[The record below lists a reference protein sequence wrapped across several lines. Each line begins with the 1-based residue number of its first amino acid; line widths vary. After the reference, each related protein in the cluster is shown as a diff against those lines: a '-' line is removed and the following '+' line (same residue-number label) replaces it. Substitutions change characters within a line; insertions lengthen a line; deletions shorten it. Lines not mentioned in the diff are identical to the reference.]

1 MHRIKRLTT
10 CVITI
15 TLLFNVF
22 SLPVYAKQPVSSD
35 SPVSSLE
42 NTEDTNVINTEENE
56 TTGET
61 VSQPLEDTGVDTTE
75 IGETENDSVVFN
87 GSNTPLND
95 RKDLT
100 LTDVGITV
108 NDNTIM
114 IYSGEELIKL
124 SHVDPVYY
132 KDKTLRFVNNKSSY
146 DTTTKVNITVGGET
160 ADCTFIGLDDFEGTI
175 SVAKGTENYP
185 IKLVS
190 PLFNSISD
198 NAIIKTDDDSSG
210 LLLMFVAKT
219 SDTSDN
225 GDNPI
230 PSALLAETVT
240 ASGSSPS
247 TPWNIRILASDSDGT
262 TPPLIGTVTSNAIV
276 SLSVD
281 TSKPNISNMYS
292 VTQVK
297 RTGNAGLLCAQM
309 ESGANLTLSSLKT
322 EKNCLPS
329 VTASSGDAGSL
340 IGKMGSGS
348 TLKFDSGINSLML
361 SNVSAS
367 SGNAGGLVGSAT
379 DAILPQIAVKGSDS
393 SKIEGNSSKIEIKG
407 LNAGG
412 LVGDY
417 AFSGKQFLVSSS
429 VSNITISGV
438 SNTTS
443 NAGGVFGVLKNT
455 GTGKTEFNNLVSVDV
470 TLSAKND
477 VGGLIGRYSA
487 SNLDAT
493 LQLNPRSIQ
502 SSVSGTPSSYGGL
515 IGWVDGSNAASY
527 IEIEP
532 VGTVTVNGTANNYGG
547 LIGSL
552 SDKGHYV
559 KVGTVTV
566 NNTDTIK
573 GNTTA
578 GGLVGQFYSGVLEL
592 DGKVTAPTPS
602 CGNSCYRGNYVGQRE
617 NALIY
622 TTFKPDGGWKFNV
635 DGNDIGNW
643 GQVIQVYD
651 ELENLLTIENH
662 TVTVTEMDANG
673 IVNGLLPFA
682 QIALRFQLDSIGALS
697 ISNDLNLNDVTLSLS
712 GTINLSGTGLT
723 GFQRDDSKAAKA
735 NVTLNCTNAEII
747 FPGITF
753 FGGASNIDNVSHTR
767 QGLFSE
773 INGLTV
779 KNDDNSKLKLSGSIT
794 VNAFEKYVFLGALVA
809 ESYGNVNAQN
819 VICTTDLSISSSFSQ
834 ERISGLV
841 AQQNGG
847 EVSFTGC
854 EWKST
859 INYTGNNTCYLGGF
873 LARAENGNGITVQN
887 STIGGTITKSG
898 TGESFVGGLVASLRD
913 NVNGNWTNSL
923 NIDGLT
929 ADGVTIDT
937 QNSSKTG
944 GILGWEWMTKTTD
957 IQGITVENCTLNSGS
972 ARFGGLVYKGSGYW
986 QLKGNGIRFVSNN
999 KFEGSPSNDSPS
1011 GLLVA
1016 DGSKQADH
1024 YNALYLEISENAY
1037 TITKDSVS
1045 LNISE
1050 STPFDEIVGLTEGD
1064 LGNGIVS
1071 IGTRKDTNNLT
1082 ANDCNYTKQLAQNY
1096 DNSKT
1101 RYYYNLHVFRNG
1113 NAGSGDIDSPGKLVL
1128 YSAYTHCYE
1137 RLRQYFY
1144 NNPGNIT
1151 GTLDLTGYSYY
1162 PAEEVKTI
1170 KNAAITFDFVNL
1182 KNNSLSPGNNN
1193 CQNYGMHTG
1202 IFTDIINSSEVKME
1216 CIVNDLTLKGTVGG
1230 SAIINGIVRGNSST
1244 AMTSLDITNVK
1255 LDGIRA
1261 ALGDGRPIPLLI
1273 NSIESFTSMKLTDV
1287 TTTDSYNDLGDKY
1300 AATSLIGKAGQTN
1313 GDTQVGQ
1320 YIQLDFSLIALDGRI
1335 SSDGNNTTVNNTKR
1349 SIFSTALFLQEF
1361 QYIDSNSWGIYN
1373 FSQTDEQKGN
1383 NYYTLGK
1390 ELSNT
1395 DGTTNV
1401 RNGGEQ
1407 FYFYGTEDYVYC
1419 VVKRIENSTGKDD
1432 EAGQYFISNYRP
1444 YVNNEES
1451 SSYHQMD
1458 INLSSKDIIDG
1469 CGTYSDPYIIEYGKQ
1484 LSSVAKVLNGE
1495 SPKKNWKITLNTTV
1509 LSAGFSNQDG
1519 HTNSNLDIVFTWN
1532 GSEWECDGQTSL
1544 TNNKVIEYLSNAY
1557 YLLKNTKTEESEG
1570 NGGVINLTSNWGG
1583 LGSSSNPFQ
1592 GVIVGEQDVTV
1603 HINVNNGSQFGGLI
1617 AYSTGSVVKNVN
1629 IQYDHA
1635 PSIACTSAPNSIDAP
1650 FFGGV
1655 VGWCIGGDTII
1666 DGVTVRYSPGA
1677 VPTTTA
1683 IMAYLV
1689 PVGGYV
1695 GLIGGTEG
1703 LNNTTDGKGGGVV
1716 FRGTNSSSLS
1726 SVSVGGTS
1734 VTPSDENSNYF
1745 YVNPFVGRVLDGYA
1759 LGEGITVE
1767 NTDKN
1772 YTIPNISHAEN
1783 ENWGISFNE
1792 TADTIQIANG
1802 QGLWLLSAVV
1812 NSGANDTTPNGKS
1825 RLCNYDSVGEYLPDN
1840 LLLDETSS
1848 SSAYLIRKFNLELLK
1863 NRINAGAVKIELTGD
1878 CDMTSFRNGF
1888 RGIGGSY
1895 GSISS
1900 VGRLLNVSSISSF
1913 ETNKFTITLE
1923 QSRKEYTKEAQSWTS
1938 LGAGLFPVLNPA
1950 NSFTA
1955 ERFILA
1961 GKAGISYYSS
1971 DLEETVNPIPGDKKL
1986 MDVGGYRLGC
1996 SGAGLLAGT
2005 MKKSTG
2011 KDSTIALSNIKI
2023 TGSVTGSATFA
2034 GGLIGLA
2041 CINTLKSDGY
2051 IYGITVDNCN
2061 YQQSSVEGFA
2071 CVGGFFGYVYAN
2083 TVSIIADA
2091 DYPMNTI
2098 SIKSSNTKVEGAKT
2112 GIGALIGR
2120 CGVTN
2125 LTIKSND
2132 SAKAMIFSGTHKIFN
2147 QNNSTS
2153 SDKYFS
2159 GGLVGLLGLEDN
2171 SNVIIQNIEFTDKV
2185 EISNYNSINTSGVLA
2200 GALTRY
2206 VRSNLFDNGEF
2217 SWSTSSGIKT
2227 TISNIKI
2234 ASKANDSVIVKNTKQ
2249 GGTLFGWLKANAA
2262 TISEIQIGSDNA
2274 EVIMATEN
2282 EQDASSLSGLI
2293 GTVSKATITINDTIF
2308 NRINVWGLSKNNA
2321 RGSALF
2327 VGFADNGAVINIRNA
2342 KITDCNVTV
2351 HKTYANAGMIYAHLG
2366 SASVNGYNILVDGCT
2381 LGLSL
2386 NSSKSGL
2393 TAFTTETGS
2402 PDRIGLVKGS
2412 TYKPYLE
2419 IQSEIK
2425 DYSASATNIALF
2437 GGKVQESKNVKLVGV
2452 SIQNCN
2458 TPMKDFG
2465 TGQGSDSY
2473 VIRADYA
2480 GSSKEEPHNA
2490 INASSPYVTVNPL
2503 SSLVIPDQ
2511 TITGDGAVFSNG
2523 TSTPLLKSIL
2533 DEDKYYNIQTYSKNY
2548 LKKMNGNSEN
2558 FESSENSVIAVGS
2571 FKNSDLNTF
2580 GDNDEQPNDFPVI
2593 VLQTNSSDEAN
2604 RCLHS
2609 IISVLT
2615 NWELCTDAN
2624 GTITSGTK
2632 GFNSVTATSYIW
2644 NENDKSFDNQNS
2656 IKSLYVKEN
2665 RFYLK
2670 PGGYDNKLKQFT
2682 LVDVTYNDPATNS
2695 KDAFHLYIPVVVKKM
2710 FEYKFSASANLSTT
2724 YNVSSYDGLSQPV
2737 IASHGEPV
2745 TVLLNYEYQ
2754 WTKDEWEDAMKNGQ
2768 NLLWNFDLGVTLNP
2782 YTVPAGTQMTLVDR
2796 NYDNQA
2802 YFMSP
2807 ENETNEISFKDFKK
2821 EGISWNTDRYL
2832 CDDLKLTAN
2841 QDNNGS
2847 YYLLEDSND
2856 ATLRDVE
2863 GKYYKPATDSDTVGN
2878 RYNLNISNIGDS
2890 GKITVQFY
2898 LTLSTLSD
2906 ATGIIN
2912 TNVECSDSLSGNLP
2926 TRRLRVNNDHDFT
2939 KNGNEN
2945 KLILGNFFT
2954 QESSVTTTRGE
2965 EKITEINAEIPLEL
2979 STTISFV
2986 DGSETIYKEYAS
2998 GQRLYQKF
3006 VLKLREYSEDD
3017 KYKAKELVIGTR
3029 INIQYYLGGNPI
3041 GDPINDTLQS
3051 AVYSYPLEFRWT
3063 DGELGIPAQSVK
3075 NNMQLKA
3082 VVSLSYQTAS
3092 ILIEQF
3098 PIRSSE
3104 TSKAG
3109 IAVVANS
3116 TLAYNANSLHNNT
3129 NHGSDIEA
3137 KCGELSPH
3145 FYREDIG
3152 AASLNYVAYE
3162 KQNDTPAESV
3172 SELGINGRDGSNFV
3186 IHSAAL
3192 YNVSGVNNAENA
3204 DTLKVTVSLLQKQA
3218 GSTYQ
3223 NLNYQEVTDLQKYI
3237 SSLEV
3242 KAYYKQG
3249 SDMKEAT
3256 LTNNSTYEF
3265 SLKNYDSEVPVQIPV
3280 TLSVRTG
3287 EGYEEA
3293 YANYRIK
3300 VTAQLMKDGS
3310 PIENSIATDYIVYTN
3325 AKISQFFLDINP

>member
-1 MHRIKRLTT
+1 M
-10 CVITI
+10 
-15 TLLFNVF
+15 
-22 SLPVYAKQPVSSD
+22 
-35 SPVSSLE
+35 
-42 NTEDTNVINTEENE
+42 
-56 TTGET
+56 
-61 VSQPLEDTGVDTTE
+61 
-75 IGETENDSVVFN
+75 
-87 GSNTPLND
+87 
-95 RKDLT
+95 
-100 LTDVGITV
+100 
-108 NDNTIM
+108 
-114 IYSGEELIKL
+114 
-124 SHVDPVYY
+124 
-132 KDKTLRFVNNKSSY
+132 
-146 DTTTKVNITVGGET
+146 
-160 ADCTFIGLDDFEGTI
+160 
-175 SVAKGTENYP
+175 
-185 IKLVS
+185 
-190 PLFNSISD
+190 
-198 NAIIKTDDDSSG
+198 
-210 LLLMFVAKT
+210 
-219 SDTSDN
+219 
-225 GDNPI
+225 
-230 PSALLAETVT
+230 
-240 ASGSSPS
+240 
-247 TPWNIRILASDSDGT
+247 
-262 TPPLIGTVTSNAIV
+262 
-276 SLSVD
+276 
-281 TSKPNISNMYS
+281 
-292 VTQVK
+292 
-297 RTGNAGLLCAQM
+297 
-309 ESGANLTLSSLKT
+309 
-322 EKNCLPS
+322 
-329 VTASSGDAGSL
+329 
-340 IGKMGSGS
+340 
-348 TLKFDSGINSLML
+348 
-361 SNVSAS
+361 
-367 SGNAGGLVGSAT
+367 
-379 DAILPQIAVKGSDS
+379 
-393 SKIEGNSSKIEIKG
+393 
-407 LNAGG
+407 
-412 LVGDY
+412 
-417 AFSGKQFLVSSS
+417 
-429 VSNITISGV
+429 
-438 SNTTS
+438 
-443 NAGGVFGVLKNT
+443 
-455 GTGKTEFNNLVSVDV
+455 
-470 TLSAKND
+470 
-477 VGGLIGRYSA
+477 
-487 SNLDAT
+487 
-493 LQLNPRSIQ
+493 
-502 SSVSGTPSSYGGL
+502 
-515 IGWVDGSNAASY
+515 
-527 IEIEP
+527 
-532 VGTVTVNGTANNYGG
+532 
-547 LIGSL
+547 
-552 SDKGHYV
+552 
-559 KVGTVTV
+559 
-566 NNTDTIK
+566 
-573 GNTTA
+573 
-578 GGLVGQFYSGVLEL
+578 
-592 DGKVTAPTPS
+592 
-602 CGNSCYRGNYVGQRE
+602 
-617 NALIY
+617 
-622 TTFKPDGGWKFNV
+622 
-635 DGNDIGNW
+635 
-643 GQVIQVYD
+643 
-651 ELENLLTIENH
+651 
-662 TVTVTEMDANG
+662 
-673 IVNGLLPFA
+673 
-682 QIALRFQLDSIGALS
+682 
-697 ISNDLNLNDVTLSLS
+697 
-712 GTINLSGTGLT
+712 
-723 GFQRDDSKAAKA
+723 
-735 NVTLNCTNAEII
+735 
-747 FPGITF
+747 
-753 FGGASNIDNVSHTR
+753 
-767 QGLFSE
+767 
-773 INGLTV
+773 
-779 KNDDNSKLKLSGSIT
+779 
-794 VNAFEKYVFLGALVA
+794 
-809 ESYGNVNAQN
+809 
-819 VICTTDLSISSSFSQ
+819 
-834 ERISGLV
+834 
-841 AQQNGG
+841 
-847 EVSFTGC
+847 
-854 EWKST
+854 
-859 INYTGNNTCYLGGF
+859 
-873 LARAENGNGITVQN
+873 
-887 STIGGTITKSG
+887 
-898 TGESFVGGLVASLRD
+898 
-913 NVNGNWTNSL
+913 
-923 NIDGLT
+923 
-929 ADGVTIDT
+929 
-937 QNSSKTG
+937 
-944 GILGWEWMTKTTD
+944 
-957 IQGITVENCTLNSGS
+957 
-972 ARFGGLVYKGSGYW
+972 
-986 QLKGNGIRFVSNN
+986 
-999 KFEGSPSNDSPS
+999 
-1011 GLLVA
+1011 
-1016 DGSKQADH
+1016 
-1024 YNALYLEISENAY
+1024 
-1037 TITKDSVS
+1037 
-1045 LNISE
+1045 
-1050 STPFDEIVGLTEGD
+1050 
-1064 LGNGIVS
+1064 
-1071 IGTRKDTNNLT
+1071 
-1082 ANDCNYTKQLAQNY
+1082 
-1096 DNSKT
+1096 
-1101 RYYYNLHVFRNG
+1101 
-1113 NAGSGDIDSPGKLVL
+1113 
-1128 YSAYTHCYE
+1128 
-1137 RLRQYFY
+1137 
-1144 NNPGNIT
+1144 
-1151 GTLDLTGYSYY
+1151 
-1162 PAEEVKTI
+1162 
-1170 KNAAITFDFVNL
+1170 
-1182 KNNSLSPGNNN
+1182 
-1193 CQNYGMHTG
+1193 
-1202 IFTDIINSSEVKME
+1202 
-1216 CIVNDLTLKGTVGG
+1216 
-1230 SAIINGIVRGNSST
+1230 
-1244 AMTSLDITNVK
+1244 
-1255 LDGIRA
+1255 
-1261 ALGDGRPIPLLI
+1261 
-1273 NSIESFTSMKLTDV
+1273 
-1287 TTTDSYNDLGDKY
+1287 
-1300 AATSLIGKAGQTN
+1300 
-1313 GDTQVGQ
+1313 
-1320 YIQLDFSLIALDGRI
+1320 
-1335 SSDGNNTTVNNTKR
+1335 
-1349 SIFSTALFLQEF
+1349 
-1361 QYIDSNSWGIYN
+1361 
-1373 FSQTDEQKGN
+1373 
-1383 NYYTLGK
+1383 
-1390 ELSNT
+1390 
-1395 DGTTNV
+1395 
-1401 RNGGEQ
+1401 
-1407 FYFYGTEDYVYC
+1407 
-1419 VVKRIENSTGKDD
+1419 
-1432 EAGQYFISNYRP
+1432 
-1444 YVNNEES
+1444 
-1451 SSYHQMD
+1451 
-1458 INLSSKDIIDG
+1458 
-1469 CGTYSDPYIIEYGKQ
+1469 
-1484 LSSVAKVLNGE
+1484 
-1495 SPKKNWKITLNTTV
+1495 
-1509 LSAGFSNQDG
+1509 
-1519 HTNSNLDIVFTWN
+1519 
-1532 GSEWECDGQTSL
+1532 
-1544 TNNKVIEYLSNAY
+1544 
-1557 YLLKNTKTEESEG
+1557 
-1570 NGGVINLTSNWGG
+1570 
-1583 LGSSSNPFQ
+1583 
-1592 GVIVGEQDVTV
+1592 
-1603 HINVNNGSQFGGLI
+1603 
-1617 AYSTGSVVKNVN
+1617 VKNVN

-1666 DGVTVRYSPGA
+1666 DGVTVTYSPGA
-1677 VPTTTA
+1677 VPTTTGS
-1683 IMAYLV
+1683 MAYLV

-1695 GLIGGTEG
+1695 GLIGGTEE
-1703 LNNTTDGKGGGVV
+1703 LNSTDSTADGKGGGVV

-1726 SVSVGGTS
+1726 SVSVGRTS
-1734 VTPSDENSNYF
+1734 VTPSYENSNYF

-1802 QGLWLLSAVV
+1802 QGLWLLSAIV
-1812 NSGANDTTPNGKS
+1812 NSGANAITPNGKS
-1825 RLCNYDSVGEYLPDN
+1825 RLCNYDSVGESLPDN
-1840 LLLDETSS
+1840 VLLDETSS
-1848 SSAYLIRKFNLELLK
+1848 SSAYLIRKFNLEWLK

-1878 CDMTSFRNGF
+1878 CDMDSFGNGF

-1895 GSISS
+1895 GRISS
-1900 VGRLLNVSSISSF
+1900 VGRLLNVSSISSS
-1913 ETNKFTITLE
+1913 ETNKFTITLK
-1923 QSRKEYTKEAQSWTS
+1923 QSRKEYTEEAQGWTS

-1961 GKAGISYYSS
+1961 GTAGISYYSS
-1971 DLEETVNPIPGDKKL
+1971 SLGESVNPIPDNEKL
-1986 MDVGGYRLGC
+1986 MDAGSYRLGC

-2005 MKKSTG
+2005 MTKSNG
-2011 KDSTIALSNIKI
+2011 KESTVALSNIKI
-2023 TGSVTGSATFA
+2023 TGRVTGSATFA

-2041 CINTLKSDGY
+2041 CINNSSKSNF
-2051 IYGITVDNCN
+2051 IKSIKLENCN
-2061 YQQSSVEGFA
+2061 YEELNISGFA
-2071 CVGGFFGYVYAN
+2071 CVGGLFGYVYAD
-2083 TVSIIADA
+2083 SIILTT
-2091 DYPMNTI
+2091 N
-2098 SIKSSNTKVEGAKT
+2098 SSNPMSYITVMSSISSINNART
-2112 GIGALIGR
+2112 GVGALMGR
-2120 CGVTN
+2120 CGVMN
-2125 LTIKSND
+2125 LTIKGEENSP
-2132 SAKAMIFSGTHKIFN
+2132 MVFSGIQTIT
-2147 QNNSTS
+2147 NNNETS
-2153 SDKYFS
+2153 EGDRYGT
-2159 GGLVGLLGLEDN
+2159 GGLIGLLGIRDN
-2171 SNVIIQNIEFTDKV
+2171 GNINIRNIHVQGEMV
-2185 EISNYNSINTSGVLA
+2185 ISNNKNIN
-2200 GALTRY
+2200 
-2206 VRSNLFDNGEF
+2206 
-2217 SWSTSSGIKT
+2217 SSGIIAGMCASYNFDQSFNNENFVWSNGG
-2227 TISNIKI
+2227 TINAEVSNIKI
-2234 ASKANDSVIVKNTKQ
+2234 AQNDNDSVVVKNTKQ
-2249 GGTLFGWLKANAA
+2249 GGGLFGALVIAVANLND
-2262 TISEIQIGSDNA
+2262 IFLGSDNA
-2274 EVIMATEN
+2274 NVTISAETSASN
-2282 EQDASSLSGLI
+2282 SSLGGLF
-2293 GTVSKATITINDTIF
+2293 GTVATTAVTVTEAELTKV
-2308 NRINVWGLSKNNA
+2308 NVWGNHNNNE
-2321 RGSALF
+2321 RGSGL
-2327 VGFADNGAVINIRNA
+2327 VLGYADNKA
-2342 KITDCNVTV
+2342 KISIKNTMMKDCNVAVNRTGINAGIM
-2351 HKTYANAGMIYAHLG
+2351 YANLKN
-2366 SASVNGYNILVDGCT
+2366 ASVNGYNILVDGCT

-2412 TYKPYLE
+2412 TYKPYSE

-2737 IASHGEPV
+2737 IASHGEAV

-2754 WTKDEWEDAMKNGQ
+2754 WTKEEWEDAMKNGQ
-2768 NLLWNFDLGVTLNP
+2768 NLLWNFDLGVKLAPN
-2782 YTVPAGTQMTLVDR
+2782 TVPAGTQMTLVDR

-2832 CDDLKLTAN
+2832 CDDLKLTAT

-2856 ATLRDVE
+2856 ATLRDVK

-2898 LTLSTLSD
+2898 LTLSTPSD

-2945 KLILGNFFT
+2945 RLILGNFFT

-2986 DGSETIYKEYAS
+2986 DGSEKIYQEYAS

-3006 VLKLREYSEDD
+3006 ELKLREYNEDNE
-3017 KYKAKELVIGTR
+3017 YKAKELVIGTR

-3204 DTLKVTVSLLQKQA
+3204 DTLKVTVSLLQKQD

-3223 NLNYQEVTDLQKYI
+3223 NLKYQEVAELQKYI

-3265 SLKNYDSEVPVQIPV
+3265 SLENYDSEVPIQIPV

>member
-1 MHRIKRLTT
+1 MAI
-10 CVITI
+10 
-15 TLLFNVF
+15 
-22 SLPVYAKQPVSSD
+22 
-35 SPVSSLE
+35 E
-42 NTEDTNVINTEENE
+42 NT
-56 TTGET
+56 G
-61 VSQPLEDTGVDTTE
+61 
-75 IGETENDSVVFN
+75 
-87 GSNTPLND
+87 
-95 RKDLT
+95 
-100 LTDVGITV
+100 
-108 NDNTIM
+108 
-114 IYSGEELIKL
+114 
-124 SHVDPVYY
+124 
-132 KDKTLRFVNNKSSY
+132 
-146 DTTTKVNITVGGET
+146 
-160 ADCTFIGLDDFEGTI
+160 
-175 SVAKGTENYP
+175 
-185 IKLVS
+185 
-190 PLFNSISD
+190 
-198 NAIIKTDDDSSG
+198 
-210 LLLMFVAKT
+210 
-219 SDTSDN
+219 
-225 GDNPI
+225 
-230 PSALLAETVT
+230 
-240 ASGSSPS
+240 
-247 TPWNIRILASDSDGT
+247 
-262 TPPLIGTVTSNAIV
+262 
-276 SLSVD
+276 
-281 TSKPNISNMYS
+281 
-292 VTQVK
+292 
-297 RTGNAGLLCAQM
+297 
-309 ESGANLTLSSLKT
+309 
-322 EKNCLPS
+322 LPS
-329 VTASSGDAGSL
+329 VTATSGDAGSL
-340 IGKMGSGS
+340 IGTMGSGS
-348 TLKFDSGINSLML
+348 SLILDGSINSLML
-361 SNVSAS
+361 SNVNAS
-367 SGNAGGLVGSAT
+367 IGNAGGLVGSAT
-379 DAILPQIAVKGSDS
+379 DAILPQIAIK
-393 SKIEGNSSKIEIKG
+393 GNSSKIEG

-417 AFSGKQFLVSSS
+417 TFSGKQFS

-438 SNTTS
+438 SNTSSNVT
-443 NAGGVFGVLKNT
+443 NAGGIFGVLKNT
-455 GTGKTEFNNLVSVDV
+455 GTGKIVFSNSVSVNV
-470 TLSAKND
+470 NLSASND

-487 SNLDAT
+487 NNLEAT
-493 LQLNPRSIQ
+493 LQLNPGRIQ
-502 SSVSGTPSSYGGL
+502 SSVINSTPSSYGGL
-515 IGWVDGSNAASY
+515 IGLVDGSNAASY

-547 LIGSL
+547 LIGRL
-552 SDKGHYV
+552 SNNGHYV
-559 KVGTVTV
+559 KVGNVTV
-566 NNTDTIK
+566 ETTDTIN

-592 DGKVTAPTPS
+592 SGSVSVVKPQRT
-602 CGNSCYRGNYVGQRE
+602 NSNKYFCGNYVGQRE
-617 NALIY
+617 NTLIY

-651 ELENLLTIENH
+651 ELKNLLTIENH

-673 IVNGLLPFA
+673 IVNGLLSFA

-753 FGGASNIDNVSHTR
+753 FGGASNNVSHTR

-1128 YSAYTHCYE
+1128 YSAHTHCYKGLQE
-1137 RLRQYFY
+1137 YFY

-1162 PAEEVKTI
+1162 PAEKIKTI
-1170 KNAAITFDFVNL
+1170 ENATITFDFVNL

-1335 SSDGNNTTVNNTKR
+1335 SSDEYNTTVNNTKR

-1419 VVKRIENSTGKDD
+1419 VVKVIENSTGKDD

-1469 CGTYSDPYIIEYGKQ
+1469 CGTYSDPYIIENGKQ

-1677 VPTTTA
+1677 VPTTTG

-1759 LGEGITVE
+1759 LGEGIEGITVE

-1802 QGLWLLSAVV
+1802 LGLWLLSAVV

-1825 RLCNYDSVGEYLPDN
+1825 RLCNYDSVGETLPDN

-1863 NRINAGAVKIELTGD
+1863 NRINAGAVKIELAGD

-1900 VGRLLNVSSISSF
+1900 DARLLSVSSISSF

-2005 MKKSTG
+2005 MKNSTG

-2041 CINTLKSDGY
+2041 CINNSSKSNF
-2051 IYGITVDNCN
+2051 IKSIKLENCN
-2061 YQQSSVEGFA
+2061 YEELSISGFA
-2071 CVGGFFGYVYAN
+2071 CVGGLFGYVYAD
-2083 TVSIIADA
+2083 SIILTT
-2091 DYPMNTI
+2091 N
-2098 SIKSSNTKVEGAKT
+2098 SSNPMSNITVTSSRASINNART
-2112 GIGALIGR
+2112 GVGALMGR
-2120 CGVTN
+2120 CGVKN
-2125 LTIKSND
+2125 LTIEGEENSP
-2132 SAKAMIFSGTHKIFN
+2132 MVFSGMQTIT
-2147 QNNSTS
+2147 NNNETS
-2153 SDKYFS
+2153 SGDRFAT
-2159 GGLVGLLGLEDN
+2159 GGLIGLLGMRDN
-2171 SNVIIQNIEFTDKV
+2171 GIINIRNIHVQGEMV
-2185 EISNYNSINTSGVLA
+2185 ISNCNNIN
-2200 GALTRY
+2200 
-2206 VRSNLFDNGEF
+2206 
-2217 SWSTSSGIKT
+2217 SSGIIAGICARYNFDNSFNNDEFGWSNGG
-2227 TISNIKI
+2227 TINAEVSNIKI
-2234 ASKANDSVIVKNTKQ
+2234 AQNKNDSVVVENTKQ
-2249 GGTLFGWLKANAA
+2249 AGGLFGALVIANANLND
-2262 TISEIQIGSDNA
+2262 IFLGSDNA
-2274 EVIMATEN
+2274 NVAISAETS
-2282 EQDASSLSGLI
+2282 ASNTSLGGLF
-2293 GTVSKATITINDTIF
+2293 GTVATTAVTVTEAELTKV
-2308 NRINVWGLSKNNA
+2308 NVWGNHNNNND
-2321 RGSALF
+2321 RGSGL
-2327 VGFADNGAVINIRNA
+2327 VLGYADNNA
-2342 KITDCNVTV
+2342 KISINNTMMKDCNVAVNRTGINAGIM
-2351 HKTYANAGMIYAHLG
+2351 YANLKN
-2366 SASVNGYNILVDGCT
+2366 ASLNGYNILVDGCT

-2386 NSSKSGL
+2386 NSSKNGL
-2393 TAFTTETGS
+2393 DAFTAENGS
-2402 PDRIGLVKGS
+2402 SDRIGLVKEN
-2412 TYKPYLE
+2412 TYKPYSE

-2437 GGKVQESKNVKLVGV
+2437 GGKVQNSGSVKIVGV
-2452 SIQNCN
+2452 SVQNCN

-2465 TGQGSDSY
+2465 TVLGSDNY
-2473 VIRADYA
+2473 VIRADYT
-2480 GSSKEEPHNA
+2480 GSSKEESHNA

-2523 TSTPLLKSIL
+2523 TSTPLLKTIL
-2533 DEDKYYNIQTYSKNY
+2533 DEDKYYNIQSYSKNY
-2548 LKKMNGNSEN
+2548 LNELIGNSEN
-2558 FESSENSVIAVGS
+2558 SVVS
-2571 FKNSDLNTF
+2571 LSNFKNSDLNIF
-2580 GDNDEQPNDFPVI
+2580 GVNAEQPNDFPVI

-2624 GTITSGTK
+2624 GTVTSGIK
-2632 GFNSVTATSYIW
+2632 GFNSVDATSYKW
-2644 NENDKSFDNQNS
+2644 NGSTFEKQE
-2656 IKSLYVKEN
+2656 IMSLYADKKNN

-2682 LVDVTYNDPATNS
+2682 LVDVTYNDPANNS
-2695 KDAFHLYIPVVVKKM
+2695 KNAFHLYIPVVVKKM

-2724 YNVSSYDGLSQPV
+2724 YNVSSYDGLFQPV
-2737 IASHGEPV
+2737 IASHGEAV

-2754 WTKDEWEDAMKNGQ
+2754 WTKEEWEDAMKNGQ
-2768 NLLWNFDLGVTLNP
+2768 NLLWNFDLGVKLAPN
-2782 YTVPAGTQMTLVDR
+2782 TVPAGTQMTLVDR

-2847 YYLLEDSND
+2847 YYLLEDSNH

-2863 GKYYKPATDSDTVGN
+2863 GKYYRPATDSDTVGN

-2926 TRRLRVNNDHDFT
+2926 TRRLLVNNDHDFT

-3029 INIQYYLGGNPI
+3029 INIQYYLVENPI
-3041 GDPINDTLQS
+3041 GDPISETLQG

-3063 DGELGIPAQSVK
+3063 DGELGIPAQSVE

-3109 IAVVANS
+3109 IAVAANS

-3137 KCGELSPH
+3137 KCGDLTPH
-3145 FYREDIG
+3145 FYREDVG

-3162 KQNDTPAESV
+3162 KQNNTPAESV

-3204 DTLKVTVSLLQKQA
+3204 DTLKVTISLLQKQA

-3223 NLNYQEVTDLQKYI
+3223 NLKYQEVADLQKYI

-3265 SLKNYDSEVPVQIPV
+3265 SLENYDSEVPIQIPV

-3287 EGYEEA
+3287 EGYEKA